1 MASFFT
7 TSSVVGV
14 DLNNTGTTQ
23 LYALGTRVAGTQNS
37 EWVYA
42 YTTTAVTAYKCVAV
56 QAGGTMG
63 MASGADVIA
72 GYQLAFAQTSFAAGD
87 YGWVA
92 IRGEGLGV
100 MTTGQA
106 TVTLAIAN
114 GQICV
119 AASGAST
126 GMVSNVATASGTI
139 SGVAFTSAQTTAGAT
154 VTGAIITWPRAQ
166 AGTAG

>member
-1 MASFFT
+1 MAT
-7 TSSVVGV
+7 YYATSSQIGV
-14 DLNNTGTTQ
+14 DLNNTGQTQ
-23 LYALGTRVAGTQNS
+23 LFALGTRVAGTTNS

-42 YTTTAVTAYKCVAV
+42 YTTTVVTAYKCVAIG
-56 QAGGTMG
+56 AGGTMG
-63 MASGADVIA
+63 MASGTDVIA
-72 GYQLAFAQTSFAAGD
+72 GLQLAFAQTSFAAGD

-92 IRGEGLGV
+92 IRGDSLGV

-126 GMVSNVATASGTI
+126 GCVSNVCTSSGTI
-139 SGVAFTSAQTTAGAT
+139 SGVAFTSAASTAGAT

-166 AGTAG
+166 GGLMG

>member
-1 MASFFT
+1 MANFFAN
-7 TSSVVGV
+7 SSTLGV
-14 DLNNTGTTQ
+14 DLNNTGSTQ
-23 LYALGTRVAGTQNS
+23 LFALGTKVLGTNDS

-42 YTTTAVTAYKCVAV
+42 YTTTAITAYKCVAV
-56 QAGGTMG
+56 QGGGTMG
-63 MASGADVIA
+63 MASGSDVIA
-72 GYQLAFAQTSFAAGD
+72 GYQLAFAQTSFAAGE

-92 IRGEGLGV
+92 IRGAQMGV

-106 TVTLAIAN
+106 SVTLAIAN

-126 GMVSNVATASGTI
+126 GMVSNVATGSGTI
-139 SGVAFTSAQTTAGAT
+139 SGVAFTSAQSTAGAT

-166 AGTAG
+166 AGTMG

>member
-1 MASFFT
+1 MATYYST
-7 TSSVVGV
+7 GSQIGV
-14 DLNNTGTTQ
+14 DLNNTGSTQ
-23 LYALGTRVAGTQNS
+23 LFALGTKVMGSSNS
-37 EWVYA
+37 EWVYG
-42 YTTTAVTAYKCVAV
+42 YTTTAVTAYKCVAI

-72 GYQLAFAQTSFAAGD
+72 GSQLAFAQTSFAAGD

-119 AASGAST
+119 AASGVST
-126 GMVSNVATASGTI
+126 GMVSNVATSSGTI
-139 SGVAFTSAQTTAGAT
+139 NGVAFTSAASTAGAT

-166 AGTAG
+166 GGGMG